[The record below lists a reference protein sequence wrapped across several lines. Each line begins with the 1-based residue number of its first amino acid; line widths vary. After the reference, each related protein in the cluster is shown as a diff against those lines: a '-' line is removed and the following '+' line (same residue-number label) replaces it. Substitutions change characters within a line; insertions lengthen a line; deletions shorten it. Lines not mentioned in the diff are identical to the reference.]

1 MGGKLFNK
9 LRANFEQVCQE
20 LPDTRRAGHS
30 LQYTAADFIKCAFA
44 VFFFQ
49 HQSLLDFQRQM
60 KEQLGRNSL
69 ETVFGVSETG
79 TKRTNS
85 LPIRY
90 KTPNRRSGRSG
101 NGTDGIIRCTPAS
114 G

>member
-30 LQYTAADFIKCAFA
+30 LRYTAADFIKCALT

-49 HQSLLDFQRQM
+49 HQSLLGFQRQM
-60 KEQLGRNSL
+60 KERLSRNSL
-69 ETVFGVSETG
+69 ETVFGVRKIPTDTRYEPYWT
-79 TKRTNS
+79 RQNRNS
-85 LPIRY
+85 
-90 KTPNRRSGRSG
+90 
-101 NGTDGIIRCTPAS
+101 
-114 G
+114 